1 MGLKILVLLLCIS
14 VVAALLRA
22 TTPVRLLR
30 RQPRLFMASD
40 DATSD
45 ELLGVDKLALKKMRE
60 SLKVKEYGK
69 AFTILKRNPMMH
81 ITIDDA
87 RVLLNH
93 VNELTDWE
101 SEKGGAGGKEGG
113 PVTMDYDQYEKKMTE
128 GATFIYKRLSRQNLA
143 RGFGCLNDEWP
154 VPPTTDTKPSVIQ
167 EMTGLEMTALTP
179 QPKSLVWQLAGLALF
194 FAEFEI
200 GDRLGIDP
208 IFTLIPA
215 TLLLFLSDQIL
226 YKGAGFESIYQLL
239 NPSHREKIIR
249 HEAGHFLL
257 AYLAGI
263 PVRACV
269 TNAREAMKYPEI
281 SGAAGT
287 VFYDTKLQNEMSGQK
302 VTRTS
307 INRLSV
313 VLMAGIAAE
322 AMHYKKAEGGA
333 TDERSLIQFLTTIQP
348 PWNILRVQGQAR
360 WAALQAILILREH
373 EASYEALV
381 AALQAGEGIGDCV
394 QAIENNLP
402 VDLPAAKRVNAKE
415 LRKASADMNAI
426 FNFVRKAAFNAGGIE
441 KSTVNKDET
450 RLSLQVATKGSSA
463 DEAARLMSVIDS
475 QGGISAV
482 ETLART
488 TTRTDDSNPTSSTS
502 PSSSSS
508 APPSPPVVSSDALLD
523 QFSKKIGELERRAEA
538 GELTELPEDPSSS
551 SSSSPPPSPS
561 PPKSW
566 GNKKL
571 DGGGVWLNDLRSLS
585 PDTVTPLNTKDG
597 EEDEKEEKGGGG
609 GTAPPPAPT
618 TVVDLSDPN
627 LSFKK
632 IVSMPKPLPDFET
645 RLSQLEEKE
654 KEEKVVSELVEMGW
668 VVEEAPPQA
677 ALEMAQQQELDS
689 LPVASS
695 TPVSDAADSELKGVL
710 DGYERSLALL
720 TSHRGYLM
728 KQQENALNKQRARR
742 EEIETRL
749 DAIAALVGTSRY

>member
-1 MGLKILVLLLCIS
+1 
-14 VVAALLRA
+14 
-22 TTPVRLLR
+22 
-30 RQPRLFMASD
+30 
-40 DATSD
+40 
-45 ELLGVDKLALKKMRE
+45 
-60 SLKVKEYGK
+60 
-69 AFTILKRNPMMH
+69 
-81 ITIDDA
+81 
-87 RVLLNH
+87 
-93 VNELTDWE
+93 
-101 SEKGGAGGKEGG
+101 
-113 PVTMDYDQYEKKMTE
+113 
-128 GATFIYKRLSRQNLA
+128 
-143 RGFGCLNDEWP
+143 
-154 VPPTTDTKPSVIQ
+154 
-167 EMTGLEMTALTP
+167 
-179 QPKSLVWQLAGLALF
+179 LAGLALF

-226 YKGAGFESIYQLL
+226 YKGAAFESIYQLL

-322 AMHYKKAEGGA
+322 AMHYERAEGGA
-333 TDERSLIQFLTTIQP
+333 TDERSLLQFLTTIQP

-381 AALQAGEGIGDCV
+381 AALQAGDGVGDCV
-394 QAIENNLP
+394 QAIEKNLP
-402 VDLPAAKRVNAKE
+402 VDLPAAKRVSAKE

-426 FNFVRKAAFNAGGIE
+426 FNFVRKATFNAGGIE
-441 KSTVNKDET
+441 KSAANKDET
-450 RLSLQVATKGSSA
+450 RLSLQVATKGSST

-475 QGGISAV
+475 LGGISAG
-482 ETLART
+482 ETLARM
-488 TTRTDDSNPTSSTS
+488 TTRTDDSDSTSSKS
-502 PSSSSS
+502 PSSSTPSS
-508 APPSPPVVSSDALLD
+508 SPPVVSSNALLD
-523 QFSKKIGELERRAEA
+523 QFSKKIGELERRAQA
-538 GELTELPEDPSSS
+538 GELTELPEDPSSPS
-551 SSSSPPPSPS
+551 SPPSSSPPT
-561 PPKSW
+561 PKSW
-566 GNKKL
+566 GNKKSE
-571 DGGGVWLNDLRSLS
+571 GGGVWLNDLRSLS
-585 PDTVTPLNTKDG
+585 PDALTSLNTKEG
-597 EEDEKEEKGGGG
+597 EEEEREEKGGEG
-609 GTAPPPAPT
+609 GTASPPAPN

-632 IVSMPKPLPDFET
+632 MVSMPESLPGIET

-677 ALEMAQQQELDS
+677 ALEMALQQELDS
-689 LPVASS
+689 SPAASF
-695 TPVSDAADSELKGVL
+695 TPVPDAADSEEKGVL
-710 DGYERSLALL
+710 GGYERSLALL

-728 KQQENALNKQRARR
+728 KQQENVLNKQRARR

-749 DAIAALVGTSRY
+749 DAIASSVGTSRY